1 MPNQDP
7 YPTYPTG
14 AGAASSPDMPGGTT
28 AQGLKDRVSGA
39 TSQAKEKASEFG
51 RTAVQKMDQGRQSAA
66 GALQNTASSLR
77 HRVEAGGSKLSNA
90 ANATANKLES
100 TANYMRDHDMRAMM
114 GDVEGAI
121 RRNPGPA
128 LLCAAAFG
136 FLLGTALRR
145 DSHYRS

>member
-1 MPNQDP
+1 MK
-7 YPTYPTG
+7 
-14 AGAASSPDMPGGTT
+14 AGAPP
-28 AQGLKDRVSGA
+28 
-39 TSQAKEKASEFG
+39 
-51 RTAVQKMDQGRQSAA
+51 AA
-66 GALQNTASSLR
+66 GALQNTADSLR
-77 HRVEAGGSKLSNA
+77 NRVEQGGSKLSNV
-90 ANATANKLES
+90 ANATATKLES

>member
-1 MPNQDP
+1 MENQDR

-14 AGAASSPDMPGGTT
+14 SRSNSSPELPGGTT
-28 AQGLKDRVSGA
+28 AQGLKERVTDA
-39 TSQAKEKASEFG
+39 THQAKEKANDF
-51 RTAVQKMDQGRQSAA
+51 RRAAVEKIEQGRQSAA
-66 GALQNTASSLR
+66 GALHSTASSLR
-77 HRVEAGGSKLSNA
+77 HTAENSSSRLSEV
-90 ANATANKLES
+90 ANTTATKLES
-100 TANYMRDHDMRAMM
+100 TANYMRDHDVRAMM

-145 DSHYRS
+145 DSHDRS